1 MAYVV
6 FVLMATT
13 GVGAP
18 VVIYFAMGERSR
30 LLLNRL
36 KHWMAQHSAVILAV
50 LWLLIGL
57 KLINDGISG
66 LSR

>member
-1 MAYVV
+1 M
-6 FVLMATT
+6 T
-13 GVGAP
+13 
-18 VVIYFAMGERSR
+18 
-30 LLLNRL
+30 
-36 KHWMAQHSAVILAV
+36 QHSAVILAV